1 MPFLSHFGLTDYPFG
16 LTPNTR
22 LFYPSEQARSLLAG
36 LEYAIMR
43 GDGLLKVVGE
53 VGTGK
58 TMVARLLLEHLAK
71 LPVNTSYLNMPVA
84 TVEQLPA
91 AIAREF
97 GLKVINNAGARK
109 QLHNFLL
116 KAHAAGSRNV
126 LIVDEAQTLGAE
138 GLEAIR
144 LLSNLETETNKLL
157 QIVLFGQKELDILL
171 QKNELRQIA
180 QRIQFS
186 FVTNP
191 MSPETVAD
199 YVRFRLEHCLK
210 PEAARNIFSAKA
222 LKALAKVS
230 KGLPRVVH
238 LLSDKALIA
247 AYADGSQTVEPKH
260 VYTALRETPDIKPS
274 MVGIFN
280 FPRLFRRC

>member
-1 MPFLSHFGLTDYPFG
+1 MPFLAHFGLTDYPFG
-16 LTPNTR
+16 LTPNMR

-58 TMVARLLLEHLAK
+58 TMVARLLIEHLSK
-71 LPVNTSYLNMPVA
+71 LPVNTAYLNMPVA
-84 TVEQLPA
+84 TVDQLPA

-97 GLKVINNAGARK
+97 GIKVINSAGATK
-109 QLHNFLL
+109 QLHKFLL
-116 KAHAAGSRNV
+116 KAHSAGSRNI

-144 LLSNLETETNKLL
+144 LLSNLETDTNKLL
-157 QIVLFGQKELDILL
+157 QIVLFGQKELDGLL

-186 FVTNP
+186 FTTYP
-191 MSPETVAD
+191 MSPDTVAD

-210 PEAARNIFSAKA
+210 PEAGRAVFSPKS

-238 LLSDKALIA
+238 LLADKALIA
-247 AYADGSQTVEPKH
+247 AYADASKNVEPKH
-260 VYTALRETPDIKPS
+260 IYTAVRETPDIKS
-274 MVGIFN
+274 SWTSSLFNKIFY
-280 FPRLFRRC
+280 RT